1 MPPNKLSR
9 NAVATK
15 RELSIMNNNFIDKTV
30 IITGASAGVG
40 AATARTFAHLGAN
53 LVLVARGQTALDK
66 ITEELARITSVINIA
81 MDINDP
87 TANES
92 LLVKAAQV
100 FGSVDVLINNAGFH
114 QRGEVESNHANDLA
128 KMVDVNL
135 RAPIQLSCLI
145 LPYLRKAGGGAIVNV
160 GSLAGRTPLQGAA
173 TYAATKA
180 GLRAFTYSLADEL
193 KGTGIYVGVVSPG
206 PIDTGFIMS
215 EIDQV
220 EDIVFSQAMSSAQ
233 QVADAIVSI
242 ARGEAT
248 EISLPR
254 ASGWLTTV
262 SYLFPTLRRVLRPA
276 LYRKGRKAKEQ
287 YKQGNTKP

>member
-1 MPPNKLSR
+1 
-9 NAVATK
+9 
-15 RELSIMNNNFIDKTV
+15 MNSDFTGKTV

-53 LVLVARGQTALDK
+53 LVLVARGQAALDK
-66 ITEELARITSVINIA
+66 ITEELSAITSVINIA
-81 MDINDP
+81 MDINNSA
-87 TANES
+87 ANEN
-92 LLVKAAQV
+92 LLIKAAQA
-100 FGSVDVLINNAGFH
+100 FGSVDVLVNNAGFH
-114 QRGEVESNHANDLA
+114 QRGEVASNQANDLA

-135 RAPIQLSCLI
+135 RAPIQLSCLM
-145 LPYLRKAGGGAIVNV
+145 LPYLRNAGGGAIVNV

-180 GLRAFTYSLADEL
+180 GLRAFSYSLADEL
-193 KGTGIYVGVVSPG
+193 KGSGIYVGVVSPG

-215 EIDQV
+215 EINQV
-220 EDIVFSQAMSSAQ
+220 EDIVFSQPMSSAQ
-233 QVADAIVSI
+233 QVADAIVSV
-242 ARGEAT
+242 ARGEKI

-262 SYLFPTLRRVLRPA
+262 SYLFPKLRRALRPA

-287 YKQGNTKP
+287 YKLRNTKP

>member
-1 MPPNKLSR
+1 
-9 NAVATK
+9 
-15 RELSIMNNNFIDKTV
+15 MNSDFTGKTV

-53 LVLVARGQTALDK
+53 LVLVARGQAALDK
-66 ITEELARITSVINIA
+66 ITEELSAITSVINIA
-81 MDINDP
+81 MDINNSA
-87 TANES
+87 ANEN
-92 LLVKAAQV
+92 LLIKAAQA
-100 FGSVDVLINNAGFH
+100 FGSVDVLVNNAGFH
-114 QRGEVESNHANDLA
+114 QRGEVASNQANDLA

-135 RAPIQLSCLI
+135 RAPIQLSCLM
-145 LPYLRKAGGGAIVNV
+145 LPYLRNAGGGAIVNV

-180 GLRAFTYSLADEL
+180 GLRAFSYSLADEL
-193 KGTGIYVGVVSPG
+193 KGSGIYVGVVSPG

-215 EIDQV
+215 EINQV
-220 EDIVFSQAMSSAQ
+220 EDIVFSQPMSSAQ
-233 QVADAIVSI
+233 QVADAIVSV
-242 ARGEAT
+242 ARGEEI

-262 SYLFPTLRRVLRPA
+262 SYLFPKLRRALRPA

-287 YKQGNTKP
+287 YKLRNTKP

>member
-1 MPPNKLSR
+1 
-9 NAVATK
+9 
-15 RELSIMNNNFIDKTV
+15 MNNEFNGKTV

-53 LVLVARGQTALDK
+53 LVLVARGQAALDV
-66 ITEELARITSVINIA
+66 ITDELAKLTSVINIA

-87 TANES
+87 KANAK
-92 LLVKAAQV
+92 LLVTAAKT

-114 QRGEVESNHANDLA
+114 QRGDVEKNQAADLA

-135 RAPIQLSCLI
+135 RAPIQLSTLM

-193 KGTGIYVGVVSPG
+193 KGTGIYIGVVSPG

-220 EDIVFSQAMSSAQ
+220 EDIVFSQPMSSAQ
-233 QVADAIVSI
+233 QVADAIVSC
-242 ARGEAT
+242 ARGDAV

-254 ASGWLTTV
+254 SSGWLTTV
-262 SYLFPTLRRVLRPA
+262 SYLFPALRRALRPK
-276 LYRKGRKAKEQ
+276 LYSKGRKAKAQ
-287 YKQGNTKP
+287 YKQRNTKP

>member
-1 MPPNKLSR
+1 
-9 NAVATK
+9 
-15 RELSIMNNNFIDKTV
+15 MNNDFKNKTV

-53 LVLVARGQTALDK
+53 LVLVARGQAALDI
-66 ITEELARITSVINIA
+66 ITEELASLTSVINIA
-81 MDINDP
+81 MDINDA
-87 TANES
+87 TANEN
-92 LLVKAAQV
+92 LLIKAAQT
-100 FGSVDVLINNAGFH
+100 FGSVDVLVNNAGFH
-114 QRGEVESNHANDLA
+114 QRGEVERNQANDLA

-135 RAPIQLSCLI
+135 RAPIQLSCLM

-193 KGTGIYVGVVSPG
+193 QGTEIYVGVVSPG

-215 EIDQV
+215 EIDKV
-220 EDIVFSQAMSSAQ
+220 EDIVFSQPMSSAQ
-233 QVADAIVSI
+233 QVADAIVSV
-242 ARGEAT
+242 ARGEAI

-262 SYLFPTLRRVLRPA
+262 SYLFPKLRRALRPA

-287 YKQGNTKP
+287 YKQRNAKP

>member
-1 MPPNKLSR
+1 
-9 NAVATK
+9 
-15 RELSIMNNNFIDKTV
+15 MNNEFNGKTV

-53 LVLVARGQTALDK
+53 LVLVARGQAALDV
-66 ITEELARITSVINIA
+66 ITDELAKLTSVINIA

-87 TANES
+87 KANAK
-92 LLVKAAQV
+92 LLVTAAKT

-114 QRGEVESNHANDLA
+114 QRGDVEKNQAEDLA

-135 RAPIQLSCLI
+135 RAPIQLSTLM

-193 KGTGIYVGVVSPG
+193 KGTGIYIGVVSPG

-220 EDIVFSQAMSSAQ
+220 EDIVFSQPMSSAQ
-233 QVADAIVSI
+233 QVADAIVSC
-242 ARGEAT
+242 ARGDAV

-254 ASGWLTTV
+254 SSGWLTTV
-262 SYLFPTLRRVLRPA
+262 SYLFPALRRALRPK
-276 LYRKGRKAKEQ
+276 LYSKGRKAKEQ
-287 YKQGNTKP
+287 YKQRNTKP

>member
-1 MPPNKLSR
+1 
-9 NAVATK
+9 
-15 RELSIMNNNFIDKTV
+15 MNNEFNGKTV

-53 LVLVARGQTALDK
+53 LVLVARGQAALDV
-66 ITEELARITSVINIA
+66 ITDELAKLTSVINIA

-87 TANES
+87 KANAK
-92 LLVKAAQV
+92 LLVTAAKT
-100 FGSVDVLINNAGFH
+100 FGSVDVLVNNAGFH
-114 QRGEVESNHANDLA
+114 QRGDVEKNQAEDLA

-135 RAPIQLSCLI
+135 RAPIQLSTLM

-193 KGTGIYVGVVSPG
+193 KGTGIYIGVVSPG

-220 EDIVFSQAMSSAQ
+220 EDIVFSQPMSSAQ
-233 QVADAIVSI
+233 QVADAIVSC
-242 ARGEAT
+242 ARGEAV

-254 ASGWLTTV
+254 SSGWLTTV
-262 SYLFPTLRRVLRPA
+262 SYLFPALRRALRPK

-287 YKQGNTKP
+287 YKQRNTKP

>member
-1 MPPNKLSR
+1 
-9 NAVATK
+9 
-15 RELSIMNNNFIDKTV
+15 MNNKFNGKTV

-53 LVLVARGQTALDK
+53 LVLVARGQAALDV
-66 ITEELARITSVINIA
+66 ITDELAKLTSVINIA

-87 TANES
+87 KANAK
-92 LLVKAAQV
+92 LLVTAAKT
-100 FGSVDVLINNAGFH
+100 FGSVDVLVNNAGFH
-114 QRGEVESNHANDLA
+114 QRGDVEKNQAKDLA

-135 RAPIQLSCLI
+135 RAPIQLSTLM

-193 KGTGIYVGVVSPG
+193 KGTGIYIGVVSPG

-220 EDIVFSQAMSSAQ
+220 EDIVFSQPMSSAQ
-233 QVADAIVSI
+233 QVADAIVSC
-242 ARGEAT
+242 ARGEAV

-254 ASGWLTTV
+254 SSGWLTTV
-262 SYLFPTLRRVLRPA
+262 SYLFPALRRALRPK

-287 YKQGNTKP
+287 YKQRNTKP

>member
-1 MPPNKLSR
+1 
-9 NAVATK
+9 
-15 RELSIMNNNFIDKTV
+15 MNNRFNGKTV

-53 LVLVARGQTALDK
+53 LVLVARGQAALDV
-66 ITEELARITSVINIA
+66 ITDELAKLTSVINIA

-87 TANES
+87 KANAK
-92 LLVKAAQV
+92 LLVTAAKT
-100 FGSVDVLINNAGFH
+100 FGSVDVLVNNAGFH
-114 QRGEVESNHANDLA
+114 QRGDVEKNQAEDLA

-135 RAPIQLSCLI
+135 RAPIQLSTLM

-193 KGTGIYVGVVSPG
+193 KGTGIYIGVVSPG

-220 EDIVFSQAMSSAQ
+220 EDIVFSQPMSSAQ
-233 QVADAIVSI
+233 QVADAIVSC
-242 ARGEAT
+242 ARGEAV

-254 ASGWLTTV
+254 SSGWLTTV
-262 SYLFPTLRRVLRPA
+262 SYLFPALRRALRPK

-287 YKQGNTKP
+287 YKQRNTKP